1 MANLN
6 SLIRKLQLALKQ
18 KGFII
23 SVSYSQF
30 YDSCKDCFKTL
41 CTIKH
46 NNKAILRSTNKV
58 LIVKSLVQILEN
70 IKQLPQEQVEAYVK
84 EMKFG
89 KEE

>member
-1 MANLN
+1 MANFN

-18 KGFII
+18 KGFIV

-30 YDSCKDCFKTL
+30 YDSGKDCFKTL

-46 NNKAILRSTNKV
+46 NNKVILRSTNKV
-58 LIVKSLVQILEN
+58 LIVKNLVQILEA
-70 IKQLPQEQVEAYVK
+70 IKNLPNGQIEDSVK
-84 EMKFG
+84 EIKLE

>member
-1 MANLN
+1 MANFN

-18 KGFII
+18 KGFIVSI
-23 SVSYSQF
+23 SYSQF
-30 YDSCKDCFKTL
+30 YDSGKDCFKTL

-70 IKQLPQEQVEAYVK
+70 IKQLPQEQIEASVK
-84 EMKFG
+84 EMKFE

>member
-6 SLIRKLQLALKQ
+6 SLIRKLQLALKK
-18 KGFII
+18 KGFIVSI
-23 SVSYSQF
+23 SYSQF
-30 YDSCKDCFKTL
+30 YDNNKDCFKTL

-70 IKQLPQEQVEAYVK
+70 IKQLPQEQIEASVK
-84 EMKFG
+84 EMKFE